1 MKTGVTTPMVIAST
15 YRNGKIIL
23 QNNGSNIEDGAVLR
37 VTGGGTTSPRTFALV
52 RNAKGTKWLVKG

>member
-1 MKTGVTTPMVIAST
+1 MVIAST